1 MKQFIKEFVKHFI
14 NVFFI
19 MIFCT
24 FALVLGV
31 TPLILAEVYSGWY
44 LLLYF
49 VTIPTFFA
57 ICAVL
62 DM

>member
-1 MKQFIKEFVKHFI
+1 MKEYIENFICVFFC
-14 NVFFI
+14 VFFI
-19 MIFCT
+19 MIFCA
-24 FALVLGV
+24 FALVLGIAPV
-31 TPLILAEVYSGWY
+31 ILAEVYSGWY

>member
-1 MKQFIKEFVKHFI
+1 MKDFIEEFVKHFI
-14 NVFFI
+14 GIFII

-24 FALVLGV
+24 FTLILGV
-31 TPLILAEVYSGWY
+31 APLILAEIYSGWY

-57 ICAVL
+57 TCAAL
-62 DM
+62 DI